1 MTAHSK
7 SSARRL
13 RVAMIGFG
21 ACGRA
26 VAEML
31 AAGRG
36 GEADVVAVL
45 VRDVARYRSADGGG
59 SIPFVAS
66 IDALLAARPDLIV
79 EVAGHEALAAHGERI
94 LASGGVLMTLSSG
107 LLADDAMR
115 ERLIEAAERGGGRLI
130 LPSGAIAGLDAIE
143 SAAFIGIER
152 AVHVVRKPPPA
163 LLPPDEAAAVSA
175 SGEPRELYRGP
186 AREAARRFPAN
197 VNVVALVA
205 LAGVGMDATE
215 AVVIA
220 DPSVERNTHE
230 VTVEGAFGSIEVRV
244 QNVPSPGQP
253 KTGLIVAGSVVRA
266 IRRLGSQP
274 LIGG

>member
-1 MTAHSK
+1 MTVQLS
-7 SSARRL
+7 RL
-13 RVAMIGFG
+13 RIGLIGFG

-26 VAEML
+26 VAGML
-31 AAGRG
+31 ADGRG
-36 GEADVVAVL
+36 GPVDVVAVL
-45 VRDVARYRSADGGG
+45 VRDLTRYRATDSDG

-66 IDALLAARPDLIV
+66 IDQLLAERPDVVV
-79 EVAGHEALAAHGERI
+79 EVAGHDALAAYGERI
-94 LASGGVLMTLSSG
+94 LGSGQILMTLSSG

-115 ERLIEAAERGGGRLI
+115 ERLLEAAARGGGRLI

-143 SAAFIGIER
+143 SAVFLGIDR
-152 AVHVVRKPPPA
+152 ATHVVRKPPLA
-163 LLPPDEAAAVSA
+163 LLPPDEAAAVA
-175 SGEPRELYRGP
+175 TSGVPRELYRGP
-186 AREAARRFPAN
+186 AREAARRFPSN

-205 LAGVGMDATE
+205 LAGVGMDATQ

-230 VTVEGAFGSIEVRV
+230 VTVEGPFGSIEVRV
-244 QNVPSPGQP
+244 RNVPDPNQP

-266 IRRLGSQP
+266 IRRLAAQP

>member
-1 MTAHSK
+1 MTTGPV
-7 SSARRL
+7 ARRL
-13 RVAMIGFG
+13 RIGLVGFG

-26 VAEML
+26 VAGML
-31 AAGRG
+31 ADGRG
-36 GEADVVAVL
+36 GPAEVVAVL
-45 VRDVARYRSADGGG
+45 VQDIGRYRAADADG

-66 IDALLAARPDLIV
+66 LDDLLAERPDVVV
-79 EVAGHEALAAHGERI
+79 EVAGHDALAAYGERI
-94 LASGGVLMTLSSG
+94 LDSGHVLMTLSSG
-107 LLADDAMR
+107 LLADDAIR
-115 ERLIEAAERGGGRLI
+115 ERLLDAVTRGGGRLI

-152 AVHVVRKPPPA
+152 AVHVVRKPPLA
-163 LLPPDEAAAVSA
+163 LLPPEEAAAVSA
-175 SGEPRELYRGP
+175 SGVPRELYRGP

-230 VTVEGAFGSIEVRV
+230 VTVEGPFGSIEVRV
-244 QNVPSPGQP
+244 RNVPDPSQP

-266 IRRLGSQP
+266 IRRLAAQP